1 MFWNPL
7 VCWLPNHTPLCARS
21 LVPDWSDI
29 TLYNRYEFF
38 YETLIVGILSYL
50 VVTIPGAILRDCSQ
64 LFRLA
69 ESNKGND
76 GYRALFVILK
86 SFKALK
92 IFFKTPPGYMTGT
105 MVLLIFLF
113 DFALP
118 WLALRQGIR
127 CNDSDTLDIMW
138 AIVLPWF

>member
-1 MFWNPL
+1 MTSIHGMFWNPL
-7 VCWLPNHTPLCARS
+7 VCWFLNQTPLCARS
-21 LVPDWSDI
+21 LVADWSDI

-50 VVTIPGAILRDCSQ
+50 VVTIPGAILRDRSQ

-92 IFFKTPPGYMTGT
+92 IF
-105 MVLLIFLF
+105 
-113 DFALP
+113 
-118 WLALRQGIR
+118 
-127 CNDSDTLDIMW
+127 
-138 AIVLPWF
+138 